1 MSKEEKFKKMLQ
13 RLLEEQTFAF
23 EESDWEAAKKVIEN
37 KRRKRRLLPLW
48 FVLSGVVIFTGALM
62 LWPETKPMII
72 VNHQSSEQ
80 AVTAPATKAE
90 AVSEVTKSINAEPTA
105 PALSQSKL
113 AEVSNNVTSAPEKQR
128 PKPVSASALTEVSS
142 APNVVAVQKEE
153 TVALAE
159 PTQTNTEAEA
169 PVVPVLPDVSA
180 NQSPIENN
188 KGLTSTQEKAGE
200 VLATS
205 VPLTALETSSNVP
218 LEEAKTS
225 SNEAVAATSV
235 LPKDSSELTPASGS
249 ALSLPEVRK
258 NMLWSIEA
266 GFHVLYGWKTPTGTE
281 GRGFNPVLGINYHK
295 AINERFDYSLGLH
308 FTSIAHLGAFSDTSK
323 ITSYKFGEESQVT
336 VISPQTFYY
345 LNFPL
350 RFSWNFSRKQ
360 CLGSSFELGYL
371 LNVNSTVETY
381 EAAFNVGEKQSSKEL
396 GYTEGV
402 APYNFQ
408 MGFFYRRELFKN
420 LYIQPEVFFGL
431 VDLKD
436 DAFFNS
442 NVKERSSG
450 LKLTLLYSIK
460 NR

>member
-1 MSKEEKFKKMLQ
+1 M
-13 RLLEEQTFAF
+13 
-23 EESDWEAAKKVIEN
+23 
-37 KRRKRRLLPLW
+37 
-48 FVLSGVVIFTGALM
+48 
-62 LWPETKPMII
+62 
-72 VNHQSSEQ
+72 
-80 AVTAPATKAE
+80 
-90 AVSEVTKSINAEPTA
+90 
-105 PALSQSKL
+105 
-113 AEVSNNVTSAPEKQR
+113 EVSM
-128 PKPVSASALTEVSS
+128 
-142 APNVVAVQKEE
+142 AVMTIRNIDDAIKNRLRLRAAMHGRSMED
-153 TVALAE
+153 
-159 PTQTNTEAEA
+159 EARDI
-169 PVVPVLPDVSA
+169 LR
-180 NQSPIENN
+180 
-188 KGLTSTQEKAGE
+188 
-200 VLATS
+200 
-205 VPLTALETSSNVP
+205 
-218 LEEAKTS
+218 
-225 SNEAVAATSV
+225 
-235 LPKDSSELTPASGS
+235 S
-249 ALSLPEVRK
+249 ALS
-258 NMLWSIEA
+258 
-266 GFHVLYGWKTPTGTE
+266 TE
-281 GRGFNPVLGINYHK
+281 IPRPRNLGQ

-381 EAAFNVGEKQSSKEL
+381 EAAFTDSEKQSSKEL